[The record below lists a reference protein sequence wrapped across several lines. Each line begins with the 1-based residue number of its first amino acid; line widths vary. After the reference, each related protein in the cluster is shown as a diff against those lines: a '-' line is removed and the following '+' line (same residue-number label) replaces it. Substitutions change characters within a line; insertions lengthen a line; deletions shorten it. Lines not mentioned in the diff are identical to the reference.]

1 MAGFLSGISGLV
13 AAPTVAMHG
22 TLPGQAANKLFGK
35 NTGVFKNLQ
44 ARRKAKKGIQAMKP
58 TYEG

>member
-13 AAPTVAMHG
+13 AAPNVAMHG
-22 TLPGQAANKLFGK
+22 TLPGQAAKKLFGK
-35 NTGVFKNLQ
+35 DTGVFKNLQ

-58 TYEG
+58 MYEG